1 VQFVTGRS
9 PNFTFS
15 NILIFMHAKTFFID
29 IDGTIFRQPEDFL
42 DVMKTDDIAILPEAA
57 EKICKWHC
65 QGNKI
70 ILTTARPESMRE
82 RTIKQLDNA
91 GIMYDQLVM
100 SLTSGCRVLI
110 NDYEQDTTPKAEA
123 RNVRRNIDGLINVNY
138 IN

>member
-1 VQFVTGRS
+1 M
-9 PNFTFS
+9 S
-15 NILIFMHAKTFFID
+15 NKTFFID
-29 IDGTIFRQPEDFL
+29 IDGTILRHL
-42 DVMKTDDIAILPEAA
+42 DSFTEVMKTEDIPSLPDAA

-65 QGNKI
+65 QGDRI
-70 ILTTARPESMRE
+70 IITTARPESMRE

-110 NDYEQDTTPKAEA
+110 NDYEPDTATKAEA

-138 IN
+138 ID